1 MRENSTILYTFEDFE
16 GHAETL
22 DLDGFNRNLFNETI
36 TGYLNIALIDEDETI
51 KVPILK
57 GYRHPY
63 DWCVT
68 DEIGTEHYI
77 YYEKITE

>member
-1 MRENSTILYTFEDFE
+1 MKLNSTILYTFEDIE

-22 DLDGFNRNLFNETI
+22 DLDSFNRNLLDETIIGYLDIDLIDENETI
-36 TGYLNIALIDEDETI
+36 N
-51 KVPILK
+51 VPILK

-63 DWCVT
+63 DWDVT

-77 YYEKITE
+77 YYEEII

>member
-1 MRENSTILYTFEDFE
+1 MKKNSSILYTFEDEE
-16 GHAETL
+16 GHIKIV
-22 DLDGFNRNLFNETI
+22 DLDYFNRSALSETI
-36 TGYLNIALIDEDETI
+36 TGYLDIDLIDENETI
-51 KVPILK
+51 NVPILK

-77 YYEKITE
+77 YYEELV